1 MEQTL
6 HRGRLTQSIKRVV
19 CSHFGAWLLVPLQGA
34 AAGCRCKVL
43 LSECCLRFGA
53 CLVLCRQGAV
63 QGGAGVPLQDAAA
76 RCCEVLL
83 SECCLRFG
91 ALRQVRTALCDSDP
105 AKAFECCPRIPFAIW
120 GLCWYNC
127 VSNDDEKRWRNN
139 QQTPTD
145 MLVAMPAA
153 TVQQLGTEPNQC
165 TMNCHEPMTR
175 QRGVKGSH
183 CCEPGKI
190 RFNFL
195 TPENMPP
202 R

>member
-1 MEQTL
+1 MVMEQTL
-6 HRGRLTQSIKRVV
+6 HQGRLTQSIKRVV
-19 CSHFGAWLLVPLQGA
+19 YSHFGAWLLVPLQGA
-34 AAGCRCKVL
+34 AAGCRCKVQ
-43 LSECCLRFGA
+43 LSQFRVRFGS
-53 CLVLCRQGAV
+53 CSL
-63 QGGAGVPLQDAAA
+63 VPLQGAAA

-91 ALRQVRTALCDSDP
+91 ALRQVCTALCDSDP

-175 QRGVKGSH
+175 QRGVKGKS
-183 CCEPGKI
+183 
-190 RFNFL
+190 L
-195 TPENMPP
+195 L
-202 R
+202 